1 MALIKNG
8 ALTADPYTAVP
19 EGGELPAAG
28 AVLLSLGQ
36 WQQWRGELLQR
47 VAPLGV
53 RLRSD
58 QHPETLVDDLHRL
71 ALVALEFPT
80 FRDGR
85 PYSYARLVR
94 ERYGF
99 TGELRA
105 VGEVLPDQLL
115 YMHRVGFDAFDIE
128 STDPAGTFAAAL
140 AEFSVWYQPA
150 ADDRPWVARRRL
162 QRAPDSGLG
171 PVS

>member
-1 MALIKNG
+1 MALIRNG
-8 ALTADPYTAVP
+8 TLTADPYTAVADD
-19 EGGELPAAG
+19 GELPAAG
-28 AVLLSLGQ
+28 AVLLSLEQ

-47 VAPLGV
+47 DAPLGV

-58 QHPETLVDDLHRL
+58 QHPEVLAGDLHRL

-85 PYSYARLVR
+85 AYSYARVLR
-94 ERYGF
+94 QRYGF

-105 VGEVLPDQLL
+105 VGEVLQDQLL

-128 STDPAGTFAAAL
+128 STDPEGTFAAAR

-150 ADDRPWVARRRL
+150 ADNRIWAAR
-162 QRAPDSGLG
+162 QRHPHAPDSGPG
-171 PVS
+171 RS